1 MKVFSTSR
9 VKFSK
14 LRLRFTKE
22 WWVVHLGAAVGTE
35 QKAGKQSRLAAQA
48 VPGASLCLENRPD
61 FFAGVAGIPLVKQ
74 VAQRGKVI
82 FPLFAVYA
90 VVLRNK
96 VDVVLREK
104 NLCVHS
110 YLWLMPLVLHL
121 MKFLLHR

>member
-1 MKVFSTSR
+1 MTPANS
-9 VKFSK
+9 
-14 LRLRFTKE
+14 FTKE
-22 WWVVHLGAAVGTE
+22 WWVVYLGAAVGTE
-35 QKAGKQSRLAAQA
+35 QKAGKP
-48 VPGASLCLENRPD
+48 PG

-121 MKFLLHR
+121 MKFLLHRWSEEMKLLTASSV